1 MNSDR
6 RGQRPPNVSS
16 GEEGEVPAGPERASQ
31 HPHLYHRQR
40 MRERFLKNGASG
52 FAPHELLELLLFGV
66 IPYRDTN
73 ELAHRLLDRYGN
85 LFNLCNAPY
94 EDLLKVDGVG
104 PSAAAMLKSL
114 PAVFTLYMS
123 GSGESR
129 PCLNTTAK
137 AAKYLTPHLDFLNH
151 EEFHVLC
158 LDSSLCLIR
167 HERMFVGTLNRASIH
182 PRPFIELM
190 ASCDMS
196 GMVLAHNHPSGALFP
211 SAEDDAV
218 TAYLFQ
224 LLGCARVFLAEH
236 LIIKGQQFYSYKQA
250 GKIDRI
256 REDFPFPEQVAEQA
270 EEFKLE

>member
-31 HPHLYHRQR
+31 NPHLYHRQR

-52 FAPHELLELLLFGV
+52 L
-66 IPYRDTN
+66 
-73 ELAHRLLDRYGN
+73 
-85 LFNLCNAPY
+85 
-94 EDLLKVDGVG
+94 
-104 PSAAAMLKSL
+104 AAMLKSL

-137 AAKYLTPHLDFLNH
+137 AAKYLTPHLGFLNH